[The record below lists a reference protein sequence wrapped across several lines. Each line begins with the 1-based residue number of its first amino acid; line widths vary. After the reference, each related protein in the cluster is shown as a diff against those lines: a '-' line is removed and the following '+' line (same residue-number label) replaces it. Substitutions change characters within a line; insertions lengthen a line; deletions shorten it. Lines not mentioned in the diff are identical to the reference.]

1 MLIYGDHGLQDRGRG
16 GGGEP
21 GREAGRGHHPH
32 TIQHNMC

>member
-21 GREAGRGHHPH
+21 GREAGHHPH